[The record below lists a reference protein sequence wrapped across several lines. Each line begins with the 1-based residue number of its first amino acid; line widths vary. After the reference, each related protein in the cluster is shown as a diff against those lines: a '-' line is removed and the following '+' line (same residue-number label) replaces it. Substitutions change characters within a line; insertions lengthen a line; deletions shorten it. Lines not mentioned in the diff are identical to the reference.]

1 MSGMV
6 INQGYGMTECSPFAA
21 YNHDVAHRAGSVG
34 SPIQHVQMKV
44 VTPDGSEA
52 DVGQFGEI
60 VIQGPN
66 VMAGYYRNPA
76 DTNMVIRNGWLH
88 TGDLG
93 YRDDQD
99 YFFVVDRLKDM
110 INVAG
115 FKVWPRE
122 VEDVLIRHPGINE
135 VAVVGV
141 DSKETGDEVVVAV
154 IVPRWSVQ
162 ITLEDISQFCA
173 GRIAKYKI
181 PKQVQCVANLPKS
194 PAGKILKR
202 QMRQTLQ
209 ESQARQKP
217 GAC

>member
-1 MSGMV
+1 
-6 INQGYGMTECSPFAA
+6 
-21 YNHDVAHRAGSVG
+21 
-34 SPIQHVQMKV
+34 

-154 IVPRWSVQ
+154 IVPRGSVQ
-162 ITLEDISQFCA
+162 ITLEDITQFCA

-202 QMRQTLQ
+202 QIRQTLQ
-209 ESQARQKP
+209 ASQARQKP
-217 GAC
+217 GAY

>member
-1 MSGMV
+1 
-6 INQGYGMTECSPFAA
+6 
-21 YNHDVAHRAGSVG
+21 
-34 SPIQHVQMKV
+34 
-44 VTPDGSEA
+44 
-52 DVGQFGEI
+52 
-60 VIQGPN
+60 
-66 VMAGYYRNPA
+66 
-76 DTNMVIRNGWLH
+76 
-88 TGDLG
+88 
-93 YRDDQD
+93 
-99 YFFVVDRLKDM
+99 M

-154 IVPRWSVQ
+154 IVPRGSVQ

-181 PKQVQCVANLPKS
+181 PKQVECVANLLKS
-194 PAGKILKR
+194 PAGKILKK
-202 QMRQTLQ
+202 QIRQTLQ
-209 ESQARQKP
+209 ASLARQKP